1 MNLFK
6 HLYAL
11 ALTVLLTAFP
21 ITAWPEWINLTG
33 AETSPNIAEIYVMD
47 DHVKVKLEVNT
58 GDTESSEEWVPDDWI
73 EDQAMK
79 RAPVE
84 DRISHFAT
92 NMLKFITNEGETLAA
107 EIVLVEPRMRVDRRS
122 PFAGMIS
129 LYTRQRVPEP
139 PADERVLYAEII
151 YPFEGKPDSIIMIP
165 PLDDQGMAEVTL
177 GFIAYHKSVP
187 VIDYRYLA
195 APATLNL
202 DWADPWRSMFDNPD
216 MKRHHASATM
226 SFLYI
231 EPHEVRHEIMIR
243 VKDME
248 NWMDLGLRGNA
259 FIEPD
264 ELEDL
269 KQRIAEFLLTR
280 NTVKVDD
287 EALEPVLDRSD
298 YITVDVTGIRILE
311 EPQRLEISTAVV
323 GVILAYL
330 TDGMPQQA
338 MVDWDLFTDQI
349 QRVPATAID
358 PAGPMPT
365 YLTPDD
371 NVHAWAYF
379 LKNYTPPTVVKVA
392 VKDTVGK
399 ITLPALSIGAMVVVI
414 LTGWWIWQLRRQQ
427 LPYML
432 PSLALVTALVIALAA
447 FPHMQLTIHRP
458 AAMIGNLSTNE
469 TKLIMSS
476 LLKNVYRSFDF
487 RNESDVYD
495 KLALIVQGDLLEK
508 IVLQMRRSL
517 SDRRAVGAQA
527 RVNDIEILEATAE
540 PLPSNDDESFRI
552 KTKWTTQGSVSH
564 WGQIDIRKNYY
575 DAIVNI
581 KDIDGYWMIT
591 GLDLL
596 EQKRLDAGARP
607 YSEDGNA

>member
-47 DHVKVKLEVNT
+47 DHVKVKLEVNI
-58 GDTESSEEWVPDDWI
+58 GDLQSFRGLITDDWI
-73 EDQAMK
+73 KDQAIK

-84 DRISHFAT
+84 ERISHFAT
-92 NMLKFITNEGETLAA
+92 NTLKFTTNEGETLAA
-107 EIVLVEPRMRVDRRS
+107 ELVLVEPRMRVDRRL

-139 PADERVLYAEII
+139 SADERVLYAEII
-151 YPFEGKPDSIIMIP
+151 YPFEGKPDSIIMVP
-165 PLDDQGMAEVTL
+165 PLDVEGLAKVTL

-187 VIDYRYLA
+187 VTDYRYLE

-202 DWADPWRSMFDNPD
+202 DWADPWHSRFDNPSL
-216 MKRHHASATM
+216 KRHHASATM

-243 VKDME
+243 VKDLE
-248 NWMDLGLRGNA
+248 NWMDLGLRGDT

-269 KQRIAEFLLTR
+269 KQRIAEFLLAR

-287 EALEPVLDRSD
+287 EALEPVLDRSN
-298 YITVDVTGIRILE
+298 YITVDVTGIRILQ

-323 GVILAYL
+323 GVIITYL
-330 TDGMPQQA
+330 TDGMPQQVT
-338 MVDWDLFTDQI
+338 VDWDLFTDQI

-371 NVHAWAYF
+371 NVHAWTNF
-379 LKNYTPPTVVKVA
+379 LKNVTPPTVKQVA
-392 VKDTVGK
+392 VRDTVGK
-399 ITLPALSIGAMVVVI
+399 ITLPVVSIGAMVVVT

-458 AAMIGNLSTNE
+458 AAMVGDLSTDE
-469 TKLIMSS
+469 TKLILKS

-487 RNESDVYD
+487 RDESDVYD
-495 KLALIVQGDLLEK
+495 KLALSVQGDLLEK

-517 SDRRAVGAQA
+517 SVNRAGDTQA
-527 RVNDIEILEATAE
+527 RVNNIEILEATAE
-540 PLPSNDDESFRI
+540 PLPSDDESFRI
-552 KTKWTTQGSVSH
+552 RAKWTAQGAVGH
-564 WGQIDIRKNYY
+564 WGHMDIRKN
-575 DAIVNI
+575 DVEAIVNI
-581 KDIDGYWMIT
+581 KNVDGYWMIT
-591 GLDLL
+591 DLDLL

-607 YSEDGNA
+607 DSEDGNA